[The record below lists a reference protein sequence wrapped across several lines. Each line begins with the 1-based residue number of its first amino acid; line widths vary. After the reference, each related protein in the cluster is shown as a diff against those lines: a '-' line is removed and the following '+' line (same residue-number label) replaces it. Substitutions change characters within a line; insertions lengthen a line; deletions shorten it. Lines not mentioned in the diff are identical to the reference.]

1 MSINNVMS
9 KEKMWYIYSI
19 EYYPATKRNETELFL
34 MIWMDLGSVIES
46 EYGQKE
52 KNNMVYQCIY
62 MEYKK
67 RYR

>member
-34 MIWMDLGSVIES
+34 MIWMDIGSVI
-46 EYGQKE
+46 
-52 KNNMVYQCIY
+52 
-62 MEYKK
+62 
-67 RYR
+67 